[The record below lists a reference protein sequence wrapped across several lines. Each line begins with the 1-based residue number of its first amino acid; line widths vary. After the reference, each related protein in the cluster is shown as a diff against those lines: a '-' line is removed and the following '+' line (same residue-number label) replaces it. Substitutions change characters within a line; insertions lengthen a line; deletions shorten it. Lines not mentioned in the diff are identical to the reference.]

1 MEIKSNLAKAIYE
14 FVRDAI
20 PVTAYQQH
28 IYYHAESKTIIAC
41 AQSSLVSLT
50 FGSSLVPFV
59 NLSDCVSIHMDTLK
73 AQLKLRTKTINLDL
87 LHDDYVLPSQLYQ
100 QFDSIVNTRRSNS
113 DKPSYCYLANVE
125 QAQHIVNL
133 AHRNVNGFESVRHFV
148 KFADNFLILTS
159 ETDNLCTR
167 VIVGFNV
174 KL

>member
-20 PVTAYQQH
+20 PVVPHQQH
-28 IYYHAESKTIIAC
+28 IYYHAKSKTIFAF

-50 FGSSLVPFV
+50 FGSALVPFV
-59 NLSDCVSIHMDTLK
+59 DLSDCVSIHMDTLK

-87 LHDDYVLPSQLYQ
+87 LHDNYILPSHWYK

-133 AHRNVNGFESVRHFV
+133 AHRDVNGFAQIQHFV
-148 KFADNFLILTS
+148 KYADDYLCLTS
-159 ETDNLCTR
+159 ETDKLCTR
-167 VIVGFNV
+167 VIVGFNK

>member
-20 PVTAYQQH
+20 PVAAYQQH
-28 IYYHAESKTIIAC
+28 IYYHAESKTIFAFG
-41 AQSSLVSLT
+41 QSSLVSLT

-59 NLSDCVSIHMDTLK
+59 DLSDCVSIHMDTLK
-73 AQLKLRTKTINLDL
+73 AQLKLHTKTINLDL
-87 LHDDYVLPSQLYQ
+87 LHDDYVLPNFWFK
-100 QFDSIVNTRRSNS
+100 QFDSVVNTKLSNS
-113 DKPSYCYLANVE
+113 DKPSYCYLVNFE

-148 KFADNFLILTS
+148 KYADDFLCLTS

-167 VIVGFNV
+167 VIVAFQPEF
-174 KL
+174 

>member
-28 IYYHAESKTIIAC
+28 IYYHAESKTIFAC

-59 NLSDCVSIHMDTLK
+59 DLSDCVSIHMDTLK

-87 LHDDYVLPSQLYQ
+87 LHDDYVLPKHCLTS
-100 QFDSIVNTRRSNS
+100 FDYAVNTKSSNS

-133 AHRNVNGFESVRHFV
+133 AHRNVNGFEQVRHFV
-148 KFADNFLILTS
+148 KYADDFLCLTS

-167 VIVGFNV
+167 VIVGFQM